1 MVALRPTLRPGSPAR
16 CALCHDDLVEAAAPC
31 PGCRTLVHAECGAGR
46 PCPTLGCPR
55 GRQAR
60 GYRWFAATRPWS
72 SRWLLIAD
80 LVVYAAAAAFL
91 LALGA
96 EATTP
101 RMGQSDA
108 ARRERAR
115 ADFRVLHEAA
125 EWFQKARGRSPVEF
139 DDLAGFLKEHPPIDP
154 WGQPYLLLP
163 RPDGVEFFCLGP
175 DGRAGGDDD
184 LHSRPRLP
192 TR

>member
-1 MVALRPTLRPGSPAR
+1 MLVVVQGPQPGTVPVR
-16 CALCHDDLVEAAAPC
+16 CALCHDALGELPPPC
-31 PGCRTLVHAECGAGR
+31 PGCRTLVHAECAAGR

-55 GRQAR
+55 RLRAR
-60 GYRWFAATRPWS
+60 ARVFASPPRD
-72 SRWLLIAD
+72 SRWLLAAD